1 MTESNS
7 ETRRLWLR
15 WIVGSAAGGF
25 VFAVTVRRASTA
37 AGDSVWE
44 MGPVVAEIVIGALA
58 LGGIMAGIAVNQ
70 WLVVRRR
77 VSWAGWLAGG
87 MVGGGIA
94 GGGAAFGVLQGLGG
108 EGGGGVAVAAAV
120 IVGLAAFAGVQW
132 LLLRGRVPEVGRFVW
147 MSVAAVVAA
156 VLATALSGIALG
168 EYSGGG
174 VGGAVFGAAYAA
186 VTGFVVIP
194 RAVEAEEDED

>member
-1 MTESNS
+1 M
-7 ETRRLWLR
+7 R
-15 WIVGSAAGGF
+15 WIVGSAVGGF
-25 VFAVTVRRASTA
+25 VFAVVVRQASTA
-37 AGDSVWE
+37 VGDSVWE
-44 MGPVVAEIVIGALA
+44 MGPVVAEIVIGAVA

-94 GGGAAFGVLQGLGG
+94 GGGAAFGVLQGMGG
-108 EGGGGVAVAAAV
+108 EGGGGVAVAVAV
-120 IVGLAAFAGVQW
+120 IVGLAVFAGVQW
-132 LLLRGRVPEVGRFVW
+132 LLLRGRVLEVGRFVW

-194 RAVEAEEDED
+194 TAVGPEDDED

>member
-1 MTESNS
+1 MTEPNPD
-7 ETRRLWLR
+7 TRGLWLR
-15 WIVGSAAGGF
+15 WIAASAVGGF
-25 VFAVTVRRASTA
+25 LFAVAVRRASMA

-77 VSWAGWLAGG
+77 VSWAGWLAAG

-94 GGGAAFGVLQGLGG
+94 GGGAAFGVLQGMGG
-108 EGGGGVAVAAAV
+108 EGGGGVAVAAAIV
-120 IVGLAAFAGVQW
+120 VGLATFGGVGW
-132 LLLRGRVPEVGRFVW
+132 LLLRGRVPGAGRFAGVS
-147 MSVAAVVAA
+147 MAAVVVA

-186 VTGFVVIP
+186 VTGFVVI
-194 RAVEAEEDED
+194 RSAAKRELT